1 MLLRDQDRKELPAPL
16 ADITTEHRFAVH
28 VLALMEQEART
39 LNAGRR
45 PDGRLLREALHFFV
59 HVLDRIHHPR
69 EELIFDR
76 MQGRADPPT
85 LKITAALHE
94 GHEKLS
100 AAGLFLLQQLEGT
113 RLVSGKRRR
122 KALAQ
127 ELAHYCAGMRQHM
140 RAEEMEIYEPAR
152 KLLSKDD
159 WAYVTGRLAG
169 LPNPICGID
178 KTPEY
183 RWLLNC
189 YLNNVTVCS
198 TGALPYAWVDRA
210 ASAIERTV
218 HTGAKLFQLPGRLL
232 GLASRNVPG
241 LSVRAPDCH
250 VRTLQSEGELATY
263 GEKAEAVHGSGV
275 VSWQAAGA
283 SVMFRATLK
292 PFLSHT
298 AFALK
303 MAERMRSRPE
313 LRFKVPRGYSVTP
326 IEGAAFAGRVL
337 RVQEA
342 PPRTRTILYLP
353 GGAFIFPAS
362 NGHTRL
368 LAYLVKKCA
377 ADGVMVDYRLAPE
390 HPFPAS
396 VEDALA
402 AYSHLLDRGIEPREI
417 AIAGDSAGG
426 GLTLSLLLALRD
438 ARLPMPACAAC
449 LSPFVDVSLS
459 GPSHEFNRWRDSLLP
474 GFSADAIRHYTG
486 DTSPDH
492 PLLSP
497 VFGDFAGFPPLLI
510 QVSSSEILLD
520 DSLRVARKARAQ
532 GVPVEL
538 EVWDSLPHAWQ
549 VFAFIPESRI
559 ALRDVA
565 AFFTRQFDLLG
576 Q

>member
-1 MLLRDQDRKELPAPL
+1 
-16 ADITTEHRFAVH
+16 
-28 VLALMEQEART
+28 
-39 LNAGRR
+39 
-45 PDGRLLREALHFFV
+45 
-59 HVLDRIHHPR
+59 
-69 EELIFDR
+69 
-76 MQGRADPPT
+76 
-85 LKITAALHE
+85 
-94 GHEKLS
+94 
-100 AAGLFLLQQLEGT
+100 
-113 RLVSGKRRR
+113 
-122 KALAQ
+122 
-127 ELAHYCAGMRQHM
+127 
-140 RAEEMEIYEPAR
+140 
-152 KLLSKDD
+152 
-159 WAYVTGRLAG
+159 
-169 LPNPICGID
+169 
-178 KTPEY
+178 
-183 RWLLNC
+183 
-189 YLNNVTVCS
+189 
-198 TGALPYAWVDRA
+198 
-210 ASAIERTV
+210 
-218 HTGAKLFQLPGRLL
+218 
-232 GLASRNVPG
+232 
-241 LSVRAPDCH
+241 
-250 VRTLQSEGELATY
+250 
-263 GEKAEAVHGSGV
+263 
-275 VSWQAAGA
+275 
-283 SVMFRATLK
+283 
-292 PFLSHT
+292 
-298 AFALK
+298 
-303 MAERMRSRPE
+303 
-313 LRFKVPRGYSVTP
+313 
-326 IEGAAFAGRVL
+326 
-337 RVQEA
+337 
-342 PPRTRTILYLP
+342 
-353 GGAFIFPAS
+353 
-362 NGHTRL
+362 
-368 LAYLVKKCA
+368 
-377 ADGVMVDYRLAPE
+377 MVDYRLAPE